1 MPTDL
6 SSGDRTGMPVTSTS
20 PVVRPRRHNILQP
33 AFVFRQLSWLMV
45 LLSLQV
51 IIPATFLES
60 VPFEPLRVVFAEQM
74 AVVMKKLGL
83 FEPLV
88 VAEGSGNSCT
98 SSSAASP
105 STVASAFSTP
115 KPNRRAATS
124 KQRQSSP
131 ASTSSGADSG
141 PGPQPRNRNNGTLP
155 RASGAGRRRSG
166 SSPAGDSSS
175 STAQAPEGAAK
186 AAASTGASKP
196 TCSPGSG
203 LPPRPPSFHGN
214 AVKAH
219 GDVCQ
224 VTGVCLPLEF
234 STSAVLC
241 CGAPSASVCWS
252 SAYFKL

>member
-1 MPTDL
+1 
-6 SSGDRTGMPVTSTS
+6 MPVTSTS

-124 KQRQSSP
+124 KQRPSQHFLWSRQRARP
-131 ASTSSGADSG
+131 AATQ
-141 PGPQPRNRNNGTLP
+141 PQQRHT
-155 RASGAGRRRSG
+155 ASRQWR
-166 SSPAGDSSS
+166 
-175 STAQAPEGAAK
+175 
-186 AAASTGASKP
+186 
-196 TCSPGSG
+196 
-203 LPPRPPSFHGN
+203 RPP
-214 AVKAH
+214 
-219 GDVCQ
+219 Q
-224 VTGVCLPLEF
+224 VWQQPGR
-234 STSAVLC
+234 
-241 CGAPSASVCWS
+241 
-252 SAYFKL
+252 